1 MPRTRPRAMSDDE
14 LRAICA
20 PRRWE
25 TRLEQIGAPVAL
37 VIAIRAVVGV
47 VRSLRP
53 GTEVVGL
60 VVAGGVTFFVT
71 LVAAV
76 TGFLSLAGLRRRP
89 FRAEL
94 ARRYGRAAHA
104 TYLEEDRAAFPADRA
119 PAYTLL
125 VSAAALPHGG
135 HHWVRVH
142 LWNAPEPRSHV
153 EVRVVRWTD
162 RSFDIETAELI
173 RGEAELGE
181 TTRSELVALVTA
193 PGAAT
198 LGEVGTFVRDGMP
211 CTVTVL
217 DRAADRVEKGSCN
230 LAGVPDEAHDH
241 PSVRLAQ
248 AVLRAGSA
256 VPVPELLTGWC
267 DPYGN
272 IVIAGAG
279 AGERV
284 RGERDRG

>member
-1 MPRTRPRAMSDDE
+1 MPRTRPRAMSDDD

-25 TRLEQIGAPVAL
+25 TRLEQIGSFVAP
-37 VIAIRAVVGV
+37 VIAILAVVGV

-60 VVAGGVTFFVT
+60 VVAGGFTFIVT
-71 LVAAV
+71 LIAAA
-76 TGFLSLAGLRRRP
+76 TGFLALAGLRRRR
-89 FRAEL
+89 FRVEL
-94 ARRYGRAAHA
+94 DRRYGRAAHA

-125 VSAAALPHGG
+125 VSARALPHGG

-142 LWNAPEPRSHV
+142 LWNAPEPRGHV

-162 RSFDIETAELI
+162 GSPDIGTAELI

-181 TTRSELVALVTA
+181 TTRSELLTLVTA
-193 PGAAT
+193 LGAAT
-198 LGEVGTFVRDGMP
+198 FGEVGTSVRDGMP

-217 DRAADRVEKGSCN
+217 DRAADRVEEGSCN
-230 LAGVPDEAHDH
+230 LAGVPDAARNH
-241 PSVRLAQ
+241 PSVQLAQ

-256 VPVPELLTGWC
+256 VPHK
-267 DPYGN
+267 
-272 IVIAGAG
+272 
-279 AGERV
+279 
-284 RGERDRG
+284 

>member
-1 MPRTRPRAMSDDE
+1 MSDDD

-25 TRLEQIGAPVAL
+25 TRLEQIGSLVAP
-37 VIAIRAVVGV
+37 VIAILAVVGV

-60 VVAGGVTFFVT
+60 VVAGGFTFIVT
-71 LVAAV
+71 LIAAA
-76 TGFLSLAGLRRRP
+76 TGFLSLAGLRRRR

-94 ARRYGRAAHA
+94 DRRYGRAAHA
-104 TYLEEDRAAFPADRA
+104 TYLDEDRAAFPADRA

-125 VSAAALPHGG
+125 VSARALPHGG

-142 LWNAPEPRSHV
+142 LWNAPEPRGHV

-162 RSFDIETAELI
+162 GSPDIGTAELI

-193 PGAAT
+193 LGAAT
-198 LGEVGTFVRDGMP
+198 FGEVGTFVKDGMP

-217 DRAADRVEKGSCN
+217 DWAADRVEEGSCN
-230 LAGVPDEAHDH
+230 LAGVPDAARNH
-241 PSVRLAQ
+241 PTVRLAQ
-248 AVLRAGSA
+248 AMLHAGSA
-256 VPVPELLTGWC
+256 V
-267 DPYGN
+267 
-272 IVIAGAG
+272 AHK
-279 AGERV
+279 
-284 RGERDRG
+284 